1 MGLAFLTG
9 SVLWLVLGC
18 NAGLA
23 PLSLELER
31 SLGAAAQEVTDTAR
45 QFERLRRELAQV
57 PNSTLERLLAGL
69 SASDVDLLNGRGD
82 AKILEDRFQELQRQ
96 GQSLLS
102 ALRCESNVSEELD
115 SFSFLEV
122 PQDLEDD
129 RREVEDEELDEEDGA
144 EEEEEEPEEEEKEE
158 KDAWERHPD
167 VRDATETG
175 ELDVTLETREDGSCL
190 PAGNVTGYVFTEI
203 SLHLGNFSVLAECS
217 ESYTGEAEVIPCEAH
232 LQDYQLRGCVDT
244 RCSPAE
250 ELEGYVIT
258 EGSLVYNDFDVSA
271 ACAAGFQGEAKVGCC
286 QRPGAPY
293 QLYGCEAAIQAGS
306 PCGNWTAEGVQAFL
320 LRLQSLAED
329 LTGHFQR
336 IASLSN
342 VSALPFTP
350 AAQRATQQ
358 LAALRRAAMEAEY
371 QRRQGAL
378 EILRR
383 LGARVARLDPR
394 SGEAEEE
401 FQDIAEELEKTLEQM
416 KDSPGPA
423 VATSTDSGRS
433 LQLSCDLVG
442 IQRANERFDEA
453 VGNFRSIVPKML
465 PREVESLHR
474 VLHSLEVL
482 RHTLQALPEPAECQ
496 RYFSGVE
503 QLESDLAHY
512 RSLFNP
518 PAPTSTASAAP
529 PRPKAVPLRP
539 GQLEPLE
546 LDLGRGPL
554 ARPVSTGPALDARGF
569 R

>member
-1 MGLAFLTG
+1 MRLASLTG
-9 SVLWLVLGC
+9 TALWLVGC
-18 NAGLA
+18 NASLA

-31 SLGAAAQEVTDTAR
+31 SLGQAAMEVTHVVRRFD
-45 QFERLRRELAQV
+45 RLRRELAQV

-69 SASDVDLLNGRGD
+69 SASDVDLLNGQGD

-102 ALRCESNVSEELD
+102 ALRCESNALD
-115 SFSFLEV
+115 EVDGFSLLEV
-122 PQDLEDD
+122 PQDLEED
-129 RREVEDEELDEEDGA
+129 RREEEEDEELEEDA
-144 EEEEEEPEEEEKEE
+144 EEELQEEEEEAPKE
-158 KDAWERHPD
+158 KDAGERHPD
-167 VRDATETG
+167 VRDEA
-175 ELDVTLETREDGSCL
+175 ELDVTLETTDGSCL
-190 PAGNVTGYVFTEI
+190 PARNVTGYVFTEI
-203 SLHLGNFSVLAECS
+203 SLHLGNFSVLAKCS
-217 ESYTGEAEVIPCEAH
+217 EPSYTGEAEVLPCKAH
-232 LQDYQLRGCVDT
+232 LQGYQLRGCVDT

-250 ELEGYVIT
+250 DLEGYVIT

-293 QLYGCEAAIQAGS
+293 QLYGCAAIAIS
-306 PCGNWTAEGVQAFL
+306 PCGNWSVEKVEAFL
-320 LRLQSLAED
+320 LGLQSLAKD
-329 LTGHFQR
+329 LTKHFQL

-342 VSALPFTP
+342 VSSLPWTP
-350 AAQRATQQ
+350 AAQRASDM
-358 LAALRRAAMEAEY
+358 LAALRQAAMKAEY
-371 QRRQGAL
+371 QRRQSAL
-378 EILRR
+378 EVLRR
-383 LGARVARLDPR
+383 LGAFVARLDPR
-394 SGEAEEE
+394 SAEEE
-401 FQDIAEELEKTLEQM
+401 FQGIAEEAEKTLEQM
-416 KDSPGPA
+416 KEEPPGPA
-423 VATSTDSGRS
+423 AATDRDLGRS

-453 VGNFRSIVPKML
+453 VSNFRSVVPKML

-518 PAPTSTASAAP
+518 PAPAGAP
-529 PRPKAVPLRP
+529 SHAPRPKAVPLRP

-554 ARPVSTGPALDARGF
+554 ARPMSTTGAALDARGF